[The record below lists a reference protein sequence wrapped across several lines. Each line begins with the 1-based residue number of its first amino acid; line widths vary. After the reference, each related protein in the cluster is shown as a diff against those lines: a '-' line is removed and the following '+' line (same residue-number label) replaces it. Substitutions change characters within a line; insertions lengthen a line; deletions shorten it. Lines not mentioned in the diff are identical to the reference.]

1 MNEIRRH
8 IGMVFQSFN
17 LFSNL
22 MVVENVMRTPVKL
35 LGIPKAEAYREAMEL
50 LESVGLADHALHYP
64 GELSGG
70 QKQRAA
76 IARTLAM
83 HPEVVLFDEPT
94 SALDPA
100 MVSEVLGV
108 MRRLADNGLTML
120 VVTHEMKFAH
130 DVSSRVF
137 YMDDGIIYEDGSP
150 DQVFNHPVGEKT
162 RRFVQRLKIF
172 ERGITSRT
180 FDFIA
185 MNAEIETFGRR
196 QMMTDRTIV
205 SLVNPE
211 EIDTLLHLNYT
222 WNINAK
228 GVKPCRFMK
237 NLRRAD

>member
-1 MNEIRRH
+1 MSLISVRHMRKEYSNIVPLKDINAEIGKGDVISIIGPSGTGKSTFLRCLNGLEPPTSGEIIFNGKNILDPAADMNEVRRH

-108 MRRLADNGLTML
+108 MRRLTDNGLTML
-120 VVTHEMKFAH
+120 VVTHE
-130 DVSSRVF
+130 
-137 YMDDGIIYEDGSP
+137 
-150 DQVFNHPVGEKT
+150 
-162 RRFVQRLKIF
+162 
-172 ERGITSRT
+172 
-180 FDFIA
+180 
-185 MNAEIETFGRR
+185 
-196 QMMTDRTIV
+196 
-205 SLVNPE
+205 
-211 EIDTLLHLNYT
+211 
-222 WNINAK
+222 
-228 GVKPCRFMK
+228 
-237 NLRRAD
+237 

>member
-108 MRRLADNGLTML
+108 MRRLTDNGLTML
-120 VVTHEMKFAH
+120 VVTHE
-130 DVSSRVF
+130 
-137 YMDDGIIYEDGSP
+137 
-150 DQVFNHPVGEKT
+150 
-162 RRFVQRLKIF
+162 
-172 ERGITSRT
+172 
-180 FDFIA
+180 
-185 MNAEIETFGRR
+185 
-196 QMMTDRTIV
+196 
-205 SLVNPE
+205 
-211 EIDTLLHLNYT
+211 
-222 WNINAK
+222 
-228 GVKPCRFMK
+228 
-237 NLRRAD
+237 